1 MLKHLYKVMGLVIV
15 FAAALWFFGKYIEE
29 INVYTPGNTVEAK
42 GETYP
47 VLYISSSGKD
57 MNRLY
62 GYSSNIPVSMM
73 RESITVLDDSKLF
86 GVNIRE
92 YGTAINKLNYEVRSC
107 DTGELMDSGS
117 VSALTNEDDMRVC
130 NIKPDCEFETSKEYS
145 LKITLITSVS
155 RKIDYY
161 TRIKYYPEECHV
173 PEKIDFVMNFHNMTI
188 NKDENAATY
197 IEPSAAADN
206 TTLAY
211 VDIHSSFANVTWGSL
226 TPSVITD
233 IIPTVKEINIETAAV
248 QLVYYATAETDAG
261 TETFYVKEYYRIKY
275 TSGRMYLL
283 WYERTM
289 ESMLDVSLSSLNKS
303 ELNMGITSDTDM
315 QIVVNDAGTRVSFEK
330 FGDVYM
336 YDLAENKLNRIYS
349 QYFEQDI
356 SERKLYRQQD
366 ARIISMDEEG
376 NVTFAVYGYISH
388 GGYEGKVAVILYR
401 YHVSDNA
408 LEELVYIPFETPYQL
423 LKENFDKYCYINGK
437 DVFYFVIDGRI
448 YSYDIVADKLT
459 LITEDAG
466 DGHFTIIKDSNIF
479 AWEESGG
486 LIVLNL
492 ETGKRMDIMPSENQ
506 YVRLVGVIGG
516 SIVYGTG
523 KNSDITRTADGTVQ
537 YIMQKLDIMNMDG
550 NIVKTYKVK
559 QHYISNA
566 YVKDNV
572 VYIDRVKKKADG
584 SFVSVPSDNI
594 INRLDIKETS
604 VKLTS
609 RVSDKSM
616 TEWYMSFPQSFV
628 METYP
633 AESVVSKY
641 IINEEHVLYLD
652 EYEKPVK
659 YYVYAKGD
667 IKASF
672 SSPAEAVVY
681 ADNEQGVVLNQNNRI
696 VWERGGRFNSKTVS
710 GIEQIKTSRK
720 VDSIDACIYMLL
732 HSRYIQ
738 VKPSDIAAK
747 DGGIMDILSQYV
759 SEPLNLC
766 GINLDEALYFV
777 SSGCPVIAMKD
788 GSHAVIITAY
798 TQTGVTI
805 YDPQT
810 GQSQTMYHANAD
822 SMFYSAGN
830 IFYSV
835 IKEEN
840 K

>member
-1 MLKHLYKVMGLVIV
+1 MLKHLYKGMGLIII
-15 FAAALWFFGKYIEE
+15 FAAALWFFGRYIEE
-29 INVYTPGNTVEAK
+29 INVYTPGNTVEAG

-47 VLYISSSGKD
+47 VLYLGASGSD

-62 GYSSNIPVSMM
+62 GYSSNIPVGMM

-86 GVNIRE
+86 SVNIRE
-92 YGTAINKLNYEVRSC
+92 YDTPINKLNYEIRSC
-107 DTGELMDSGS
+107 DTRELMDSGS
-117 VSALTNEDDMRVC
+117 VSALTDKEDMRVC
-130 NIKPDCEFETSKEYS
+130 SIKPDCEFETSKEYS
-145 LKITLITSVS
+145 LKLVLVTNVS
-155 RKIDYY
+155 RKINYY

-173 PEKIDFVMNFHNMTI
+173 SEKLDFVMNFHNMTI
-188 NKDENAATY
+188 NKDEEAATY
-197 IEPSAAADN
+197 IEPQASADN

-211 VDIHSSFANVTWGSL
+211 VDIHSAFANVTWGSL
-226 TPSVITD
+226 KPSVITD
-233 IIPTVKEINIETAAV
+233 IIPTIREINIETAAV
-248 QLVYYATAETDAG
+248 SLDYYASAQTDAG
-261 TETFYVKEYYRIKY
+261 NETFYVKEYYRIKY
-275 TSGRMYLL
+275 TSGRIYLL
-283 WYERTM
+283 WYERTV
-289 ESMLDVSLSSLNKS
+289 ESLFEASLSSLNKS

-315 QIVVNDAGTRVSFEK
+315 QIVVNDASTKASFVK
-330 FGDVYM
+330 LGDVYM

-356 SERKLYRQQD
+356 SERKLYRQQN
-366 ARIISMDEEG
+366 ARIVSMDEEG
-376 NVTFAVYGYISH
+376 NVTFAVYGYITH
-388 GGYEGKVAVILYR
+388 GGYEGKTAVILYR

-423 LKENFDKYCYINGK
+423 LKEDFDKYCYINGK

-459 LITEDAG
+459 LITKDAK

-479 AWEESGG
+479 AWEENGALTILS
-486 LIVLNL
+486 L
-492 ETGKRMDIMPSENQ
+492 ETGKRMDITPPENR

-537 YIMQKLDIMNMDG
+537 YIMQKLDIMDLDG
-550 NIVKTYKVK
+550 NIIKTYKVK
-559 QHYISNA
+559 RNYISNA

-572 VYIDRVKKKADG
+572 VYIDRVKKNADG
-584 SFVSVPSDNI
+584 SFTAVPSDNI
-594 INRLDIKETS
+594 INRLDVKEPA

-633 AESVVSKY
+633 SETVINKY
-641 IINEEHVLYLD
+641 IMTKEHVLGLD

-659 YYVYAKGD
+659 YYVYAKGG

-672 SSPAEAVVY
+672 SSPAQAVVY
-681 ADNEQGVVLNQNNRI
+681 ADSEQGVVLNKDNRI
-696 VWERGGRFNSKTVS
+696 VWERGGRFNSNTIS
-710 GIEQIKTSRK
+710 GTDQIKASRK

-732 HSRYIQ
+732 RSRYIQ
-738 VKPSDIAAK
+738 VKPSDIAGK
-747 DGGIMDILSQYV
+747 EGGIMDILSQYV
-759 SEPLNLC
+759 DEPLNLS

-788 GSHAVIITAY
+788 EKNAVIITAY

-810 GQSQTMYHANAD
+810 GQLQTMYHANAD
-822 SMFYSAGN
+822 SMFSAAGN

-835 IKEEN
+835 MKEAN